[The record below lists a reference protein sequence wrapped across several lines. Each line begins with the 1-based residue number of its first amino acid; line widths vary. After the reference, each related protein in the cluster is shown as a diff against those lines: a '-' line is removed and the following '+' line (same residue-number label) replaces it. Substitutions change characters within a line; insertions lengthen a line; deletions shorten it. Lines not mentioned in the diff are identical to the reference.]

1 MAKLKVR
8 YLVIKPGRDGG
19 QRHFFDPATRLRPLG
34 WKTVRLAD
42 ELARAVA
49 QAQAIGAAIDAW
61 REGRP
66 AEVPPEHL
74 EVALKA
80 APTGTIVGDQRA
92 TSHAAEAAP
101 APIRP
106 GSLAALV
113 AAYCRHEDF
122 RELGERTRKSYGD
135 NLKALEAW
143 AGDAPVTSLTPRM
156 FKTYWRDHRDRI
168 PTKAKGVCGMAQ
180 ILFGWARRE
189 AGYRGWIE
197 NGQLVQGNPAE
208 KLNLKSARV
217 ERGEDQL
224 WSDAEVAIFSAVAED
239 LGWPSIGVAV
249 ELNAWLGQREGDILA
264 LPAMRYR
271 DGKLDV
277 LQSKRGARVILPI
290 DQVPDLVDL
299 VAEQLERQRR
309 GPWGNAVA
317 TTLLVCELTGGP
329 WNENTFRRYFARV
342 RRQAEKWCPSLAA
355 KQFMLLRH
363 TAIVRLAEAGC
374 TAEEIHTI
382 SGHSLDT
389 VNQILKRYLV
399 RTRKMAENAF
409 RKRLAAQE
417 SER

>member
-1 MAKLKVR
+1 MFDQV
-8 YLVIKPGRDGG
+8 G
-19 QRHFFDPATRLRPLG
+19 QRG
-34 WKTVRLAD
+34 
-42 ELARAVA
+42 E
-49 QAQAIGAAIDAW
+49 QAQLVGIGA
-61 REGRP
+61 G
-66 AEVPPEHL
+66 AEL
-74 EVALKA
+74 
-80 APTGTIVGDQRA
+80 RA
-92 TSHAAEAAP
+92 S
-101 APIRP
+101 
-106 GSLAALV
+106 
-113 AAYCRHEDF
+113 
-122 RELGERTRKSYGD
+122 TRKTYED
-135 NLKALEAW
+135 NLRTLEAW
-143 AGDAPVTSLTPRM
+143 AGDAPIGAITPRM
-156 FKTYWRDHRDRI
+156 LKAYWHDNRERI
-168 PTKAKGVCGMAQ
+168 PTKARGVVGMAQ
-180 ILFGWARRE
+180 ILFKWARVE

-197 NGQLVQGNPAE
+197 HGQLVQGNPASQ
-208 KLNLKSARV
+208 LGLKSAPV
-217 ERGEDQL
+217 ERSEDQL
-224 WSDAEVAIFSAVAED
+224 WSDTEVAIFSAVAED

-290 DQVPDLVDL
+290 DLVPDLVDL
-299 VAEQLERQRR
+299 VAGQLERQRR

-317 TTLLVCELTGGP
+317 TTLLVCELTGAP

-342 RRQAEKWCPSLAA
+342 RRQAERWCPSLAA

-389 VNQILKRYLV
+389 VNEILKRYLV

-417 SER
+417 GGSGT